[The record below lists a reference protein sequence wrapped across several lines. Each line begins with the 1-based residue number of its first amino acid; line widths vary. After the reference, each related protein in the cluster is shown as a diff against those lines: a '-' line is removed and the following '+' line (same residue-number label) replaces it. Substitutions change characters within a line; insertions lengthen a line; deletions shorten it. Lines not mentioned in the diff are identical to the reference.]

1 MGDEMGLGKT
11 IQALA
16 VATHLSNQGQT
27 HCLVISPL
35 SVLENWKR
43 EIEKWTNIKCFVFR
57 GDKAIK
63 EQNLSKWEESG
74 GILLT
79 NYSHCRILKESRKNI
94 DIDFA
99 IVDEAHLIKN
109 PATKRS
115 KNVNALIKNC
125 KYKLLMTGTALE
137 NRLDEMINF

>member
-1 MGDEMGLGKT
+1 
-11 IQALA
+11 
-16 VATHLSNQGQT
+16 
-27 HCLVISPL
+27 
-35 SVLENWKR
+35 
-43 EIEKWTNIKCFVFR
+43 
-57 GDKAIK
+57 K

-137 NRLDEMINF
+137 NRLDEMINLIDFLNESLAEKVANNLNNK